1 MSLNWLD
8 LLSQRFQAGVV
19 IFGKHQ
25 WLRHGEVF
33 SVVFGFIS
41 RFSVT
46 EIRVAEPMV
55 CRDCYSGKCLQDGSF
70 VACYECPA

>member
-1 MSLNWLD
+1 MAP
-8 LLSQRFQAGVV
+8 LLEQRFQAGVV

-33 SVVFGFIS
+33 SVVFEFIS

-46 EIRVAEPMV
+46 DIRVAEPMV
-55 CRDCYSGKCLQDGSF
+55 CRDCTAAATCRMAL
-70 VACYECPA
+70 A